1 MNPLN
6 SSVNVHAC
14 PHCRTLMRVRGARVF
29 SPVACANCGD
39 LVLLRADIGRFRLM
53 HPLARTGLGQFFR
66 AFDRQWGRE
75 AVIKVLQLPMV
86 ILDSDGARFY
96 SALEALMGLNH
107 PHCAQI
113 YDGGIESGFAFIA
126 REVLSGG
133 SLAARIQERRRL
145 GLLEVLEIGLQAAEG
160 LRAAWE
166 CGLTHRNLCPEK
178 LQFAA
183 NGALKVTG
191 FAAAVIYEIVAA
203 EGGFSFGRN
212 CYLPPERLLHEGEDD
227 RSDIYTLGVILLQ
240 ALSGTV
246 AYEGEVNGE
255 HLLERMENEP
265 LRVESF
271 LPAVPSEAA
280 SAINRMVCA
289 SQWQRF
295 QNWDEVIVAL
305 SVARHAVYERFSAVS
320 GSLA

>member
-1 MNPLN
+1 
-6 SSVNVHAC
+6 
-14 PHCRTLMRVRGARVF
+14 MRVRGARVF
-29 SPVACANCGD
+29 SPFACANCGD

-53 HPLARTGLGQFFR
+53 HALTRTGLGQFFR

-75 AVIKVLQLPMV
+75 AVIKVLQLPMGG
-86 ILDSDGARFY
+86 LDSDGARFY
-96 SALEALMGLNH
+96 PAREAMKGLNH

-113 YDGGIESGFAFIA
+113 YTGGIESGFAFIA

-145 GLLEVLEIGLQAAEG
+145 GLLEIGLQATEG
-160 LRAAWE
+160 LRTARE
-166 CGLTHRNLCPEK
+166 CGLTHRNLYPEK
-178 LQFAA
+178 LQFTA

-191 FAAAVIYEIVAA
+191 FAAAVIYEIVSAV
-203 EGGFSFGRN
+203 GGFSFGRN
-212 CYLPPERLLHEGEDD
+212 CYLPPERLLNEGEDD
-227 RSDIYTLGVILLQ
+227 RSDIYALGVILLQ

-246 AYEGEVNGE
+246 AHGGEVNGE
-255 HLLERMENEP
+255 HLLERMQNEP

-289 SQWQRF
+289 SQRQRF
-295 QNWDEVIVAL
+295 QNSDEVIPAL
-305 SVARHAVYERFSAVS
+305 SAAQQAVYERFSAVS